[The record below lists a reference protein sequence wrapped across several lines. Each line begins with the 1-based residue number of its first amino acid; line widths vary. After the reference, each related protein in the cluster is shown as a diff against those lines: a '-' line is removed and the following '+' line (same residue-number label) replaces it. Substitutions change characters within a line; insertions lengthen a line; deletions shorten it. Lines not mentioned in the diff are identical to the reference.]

1 MGRVGNFRAA
11 GIFFRYQFPCVI
23 FFLGR
28 SMNIFVGLI
37 AVHEFFHLI
46 FPCANIFL
54 YFARP
59 PYISFLMVRPLLPVE
74 GQETCVTFC
83 MFAINFE
90 TKTWQYSPYNVN
102 NDRQLY

>member
-1 MGRVGNFRAA
+1 
-11 GIFFRYQFPCVI
+11 
-23 FFLGR
+23 
-28 SMNIFVGLI
+28 MNIFVGLI
-37 AVHEFFHLI
+37 AVHEFFSFN
-46 FPCANIFL
+46 FPL
-54 YFARP
+54 REYFFVLRP
-59 PYISFLMVRPLLPVE
+59 PAISFLMVRPLLPVE